1 MARADRTEPKPTLL
15 ASLGVRATPDDET
28 EAAAPGPEAL
38 TADSGSRSAQ
48 DGKSAPAEPR
58 RPRRNVPARPAST
71 SGPKAR
77 SAVDDGGP
85 ASPADGALLRIR
97 QQHRARRAEGS
108 KPPLAPLNVDVPL
121 ELIQHVRELSGD
133 IPYPLRRVVE
143 EALELWLVA
152 TGNTRP
158 PG

>member
-1 MARADRTEPKPTLL
+1 MGRADRTEPKPTLL
-15 ASLGVRATPDDET
+15 TSLGVRATPDA
-28 EAAAPGPEAL
+28 EADAEPGQEEL
-38 TADSGSRSAQ
+38 TGAQ
-48 DGKSAPAEPR
+48 DGKPAPEPR
-58 RPRRNVPARPAST
+58 RARKRAPARAAST

-77 SAVDDGGP
+77 SAVDTGAP
-85 ASPADGALLRIR
+85 ASPADGALTRIR
-97 QQHRARRAEGS
+97 QQHRARRAEGV

-121 ELIQHVRELSGD
+121 DLLQHVRELSGD